1 MKKNKTVS
9 ITVESSF
16 CAAHWHDK
24 TLDEPLHAHKF
35 NYGVTLTGKLNDEG
49 FLVDFRSLYAS
60 LQELNKTLENKNLN
74 EIFRY
79 PTTENLAIYI
89 FEEIAK
95 TYPQITKVTVKEREG
110 FSATYEG

>member
-1 MKKNKTVS
+1 MNKNKTVS

-16 CAAHWHDK
+16 SASHWHDK
-24 TLDEPLHAHKF
+24 TLNEPLHAHHF
-35 NYGVTLTGKLNDEG
+35 NYAVTLTGELNQEG
-49 FLVDFRSLYAS
+49 FLVDFRTLQTALESL
-60 LQELNKTLENKNLN
+60 NTRLENKNLN

-89 FEEIAK
+89 FEDIAK
-95 TYPQITKVTVKEREG
+95 IYPQVSKVTVREKEG